1 MSVLHGGRAVY
12 LLAVQADG
20 PVAIKVAPGSEMPLH
35 STSAGK
41 VLLASV
47 SDAEAR
53 KLLGHGRLPAITP
66 HTVTDPAALVAS
78 LSRVRRQGYATVNEE
93 NIRGVLSVAAP
104 IRDSTGRV
112 IAALSVAF
120 PKYLDSGLTLGSV
133 EPLVMGAAQRISR
146 ALGMPPAMSL
156 SGMMGNVGGT

>member
-1 MSVLHGGRAVY
+1 MKAKDKMSAEAIADDEGDTEHPATT
-12 LLAVQADG
+12 LLRKLVTVCEDYRDSIEEE
-20 PVAIKVAPGSEMPLH
+20 PETPEV
-35 STSAGK
+35 
-41 VLLASV
+41 
-47 SDAEAR
+47 AEAR

-66 HTVTDPAALVAS
+66 HTVTDPAALVTS

-120 PKYLDSGLTLGSV
+120 PKYLDAGLTLQSAT
-133 EPLVMGAAQRISR
+133 PLVAAAAQRASR
-146 ALGMPPAMSL
+146 AFGSKAA
-156 SGMMGNVGGT
+156 